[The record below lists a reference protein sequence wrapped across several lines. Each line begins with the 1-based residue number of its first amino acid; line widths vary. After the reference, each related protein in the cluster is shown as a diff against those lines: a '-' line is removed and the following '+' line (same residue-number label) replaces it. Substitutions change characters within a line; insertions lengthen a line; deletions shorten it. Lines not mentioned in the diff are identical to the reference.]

1 MRKYADQVSLL
12 NDIAEQWY
20 ESHRKKGRVNTNVMT
35 AGIAVAEL
43 LKRNYP
49 LTTENVSTKNG
60 SQVRGLS
67 GSFVRKVLIDNGE
80 NRPFTSEGG
89 RTSRGTLKQAIE
101 HAALINDALGDAGNN
116 PECREAAAT
125 SLQRYFVKC
134 IRKDFFDKKCL
145 QVPIDPSKPVSKI
158 VDDIFE
164 VAKSRNDKPTGAV
177 AQHLV
182 GAKLTLR
189 FPDAFV
195 GMDNANAADVQTGRQ
210 GDFQLGNTAFH
221 VTVSPSAKLINR
233 VIENDRNGYRS
244 VVLVPASEVSFAS
257 GLFKSRGW
265 MAKLEFRA

>member
-101 HAALINDALGDAGNN
+101 LAALINDALGGCWKQSRMQGNSGDLFA
-116 PECREAAAT
+116 EVFCK
-125 SLQRYFVKC
+125 VH
-134 IRKDFFDKKCL
+134 RKRFF
-145 QVPIDPSKPVSKI
+145 
-158 VDDIFE
+158 
-164 VAKSRNDKPTGAV
+164 R
-177 AQHLV
+177 
-182 GAKLTLR
+182 
-189 FPDAFV
+189 
-195 GMDNANAADVQTGRQ
+195 
-210 GDFQLGNTAFH
+210 
-221 VTVSPSAKLINR
+221 
-233 VIENDRNGYRS
+233 
-244 VVLVPASEVSFAS
+244 
-257 GLFKSRGW
+257 
-265 MAKLEFRA
+265 

>member
-101 HAALINDALGDAGNN
+101 LAALINDALGDAGNN
-116 PECREAAAT
+116 PE
-125 SLQRYFVKC
+125 
-134 IRKDFFDKKCL
+134 
-145 QVPIDPSKPVSKI
+145 
-158 VDDIFE
+158 
-164 VAKSRNDKPTGAV
+164 
-177 AQHLV
+177 
-182 GAKLTLR
+182 
-189 FPDAFV
+189 
-195 GMDNANAADVQTGRQ
+195 
-210 GDFQLGNTAFH
+210 
-221 VTVSPSAKLINR
+221 
-233 VIENDRNGYRS
+233 
-244 VVLVPASEVSFAS
+244 
-257 GLFKSRGW
+257 
-265 MAKLEFRA
+265 